1 MRLGQ
6 QPALYFI
13 FHQKFEIMS
22 EETAPL
28 SQQIPTVN
36 IATGALRYGAR
47 VNIEKPLCYKYA
59 GLPNKKSFLQK

>member
-1 MRLGQ
+1 M
-6 QPALYFI
+6 F
-13 FHQKFEIMS
+13 

>member
-13 FHQKFEIMS
+13 FHQKFKIMS

-36 IATGALRYGAR
+36 IAKGAFHSGAH
-47 VNIEKPLCYKYA
+47 VNI
-59 GLPNKKSFLQK
+59 QKRFYD